1 MLKKTIIIKIKKT
14 HKMLYNNSKVQITH
28 TLQILNFN
36 LLLNFLLNYLKPEV
50 AKNLNSLKLLLVFSS
65 NKIEIPILHI
75 V

>member
-50 AKNLNSLKLLLVFSS
+50 AKNLN
-65 NKIEIPILHI
+65 
-75 V
+75 

>member
-1 MLKKTIIIKIKKT
+1 MLKKTIIIKTKKT
-14 HKMLYNNSKVQITH
+14 HKILYSNSKVQITH

-50 AKNLNSLKLLLVFSS
+50 VKNLNSLKLLLVFSS